1 MNRPQEEPWQARA
14 RGRIRDRRARKRAR
28 GQVVTLDAVPL
39 SRLVVVEVEAVQDS
53 GAVPATEWMAVSFP
67 AEPANDFAFI
77 ADMHVPGLLLANL
90 PSLIGTPAG
99 RRSFPLLLCCRRLS
113 GRAAVLHASAR
124 REQRGGYTTRCRC
137 TSVCAY
143 VKLLVAE
150 GVDRG
155 HGVVS

>member
-1 MNRPQEEPWQARA
+1 M
-14 RGRIRDRRARKRAR
+14 

-39 SRLVVVEVEAVQDS
+39 NRLVVVEVEVEVGQVTVQDLFRPPS
-53 GAVPATEWMAVSFP
+53 RWPCPSPPSPRTTSL
-67 AEPANDFAFI
+67 FI
-77 ADMHVPGLLLANL
+77 ADMHVPGLLLANP
-90 PSLIGTPAG
+90 PSLIGTPAA
-99 RRSFPLLLCCRRLS
+99 RRGFPLLLCCRRLS

-143 VKLLVAE
+143 VKLFVAG

-155 HGVVS
+155 ECSAEWPPTG

>member
-1 MNRPQEEPWQARA
+1 MNRPQEEPWQARE

-67 AEPANDFAFI
+67 AEPANDFAFYRRHACPWATAGQSAESDWDSSWPEEHPI
-77 ADMHVPGLLLANL
+77 ASLLPG
-90 PSLIGTPAG
+90 
-99 RRSFPLLLCCRRLS
+99 LS

-143 VKLLVAE
+143 VKLPVAE

>member
-67 AEPANDFAFI
+67 AEPANDFAFYRRHACPWATAGQSAESDWDSSWPEELPI
-77 ADMHVPGLLLANL
+77 ASLL
-90 PSLIGTPAG
+90 PE
-99 RRSFPLLLCCRRLS
+99 
-113 GRAAVLHASAR
+113 AV
-124 REQRGGYTTRCRC
+124 GTRCRASRFC
-137 TSVCAY
+137 EARATRWLHHTVSLY
-143 VKLLVAE
+143 VRMRICQIAC
-150 GVDRG
+150 R
-155 HGVVS
+155 